1 MYREYSNTKNES
13 INAATL
19 ADAMG
24 AKRSGLGYLTRC
36 PAHGDRTPSLFFKDG
51 DKAILFKCFAGC
63 SGDEVVEALRNRGDW
78 SGDKT
83 WQAPTLKQDEEEAR
97 RKQQQ
102 KAQSLWHTASE
113 IEPGDPVHRY
123 LTETRRLNLS
133 HIPTDL
139 RIAPSLEYWTVD
151 DDAKPR
157 LVTKTPAL
165 LAAVR
170 GLSGELLALH
180 RTYLSTDGTKFKP
193 EAYGMP
199 ASAPVKKVVGSI
211 GGGAIHLHEPGDT
224 LLVAEGLETALA
236 AHILSGYPAWAAVS
250 AGNMERI
257 EIPSEVKTLI
267 ICVDNDEAGER
278 ASAKLAR
285 RLRNNGIEAM
295 LSIPGLI
302 HPQEGTDW
310 ADIVNRE
317 VA

>member
-1 MYREYSNTKNES
+1 
-13 INAATL
+13 
-19 ADAMG
+19 
-24 AKRSGLGYLTRC
+24 
-36 PAHGDRTPSLFFKDG
+36 
-51 DKAILFKCFAGC
+51 
-63 SGDEVVEALRNRGDW
+63 
-78 SGDKT
+78 
-83 WQAPTLKQDEEEAR
+83 
-97 RKQQQ
+97 
-102 KAQSLWHTASE
+102 
-113 IEPGDPVHRY
+113 
-123 LTETRRLNLS
+123 
-133 HIPTDL
+133 
-139 RIAPSLEYWTVD
+139 
-151 DDAKPR
+151 
-157 LVTKTPAL
+157 
-165 LAAVR
+165 
-170 GLSGELLALH
+170 
-180 RTYLSTDGTKFKP
+180 
-193 EAYGMP
+193 MP
-199 ASAPVKKVVGSI
+199 ASAPVKKVFGSI
-211 GGGAIHLHEPGDT
+211 CGGAIRLHEPGDT